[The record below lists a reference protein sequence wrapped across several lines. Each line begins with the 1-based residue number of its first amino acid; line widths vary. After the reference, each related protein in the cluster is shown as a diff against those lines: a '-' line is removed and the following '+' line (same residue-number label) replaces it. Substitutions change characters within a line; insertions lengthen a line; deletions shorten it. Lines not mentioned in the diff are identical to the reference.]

1 MKKSFIV
8 GSIALLLGSISPFTM
23 QAQADGPTA
32 TQQINMTVGGSSL
45 IAVDGGEVG
54 LTLSAGATTAGQSL
68 LTNSVNAN
76 SRLRVSSYTTST
88 GVEVKNKIS
97 AKITA
102 GDLYQSHTK
111 LYVRLLAPTVTNLSN
126 FVNYSTAGGT
136 LQNQGNAEPDPVSGD
151 VFPEDG
157 AIIGTSTS
165 STNPEVTLV
174 NNIGFCWSGT
184 APGDGYQI
192 QYTYAPTNTGGT
204 QARSVTITYTIAAD
218 I

>member
-8 GSIALLLGSISPFTM
+8 GSIALLLGSFSPFIM
-23 QAQADGPTA
+23 QAQSDGPTA

-45 IAVDGGEVG
+45 IAVDGGAVG
-54 LTLSAGATTAGQSL
+54 LTLSAGATVAGQSL
-68 LTNSVNAN
+68 LSNSVNAN

-97 AKITA
+97 AKITT
-102 GDLYQSHTK
+102 GDLYESHTK
-111 LYVRLLAPTVTNLSN
+111 LYVRLLAPAAANLSN

-136 LQNQGNAEPDPVSGD
+136 LQNQGNAAPDPVSGA

-184 APGDGYQI
+184 AAGDGYQI